1 MEQPGHYPYN
11 TSDRKRH
18 RSDEADEEFQARPLT
33 RYQRRPLPSL
43 SRPLNAG
50 AVDTSLA
57 YPIPLNRT
65 AKELVALIF
74 TPDYGDRPHR
84 SDWFTVGLEAQAAFH
99 AVLANAALHLH
110 ELRSTENVS
119 SKESQL
125 AVFYHHLALTKVRM
139 SLQDFLNPPRKG
151 RPAGEREHRLLQLT
165 GSVCG
170 MVCWAD
176 NSASAEQWQIH
187 RDGLLQLIRLRK
199 GGLDGLPNHLR
210 CTVSWV
216 ELRGAFMRDTKPL
229 FPLPAAW
236 LQQYTADRK
245 RAMSDSQAFA
255 EGMNRVGQIRIAW
268 QNQFP
273 DDQNPQWLELF
284 EDLVLLAPLVDA
296 DLASSFSGSGME
308 HLRDLPVWTNT
319 LIHRALSL
327 ELQMA
332 TDAEVEGIS
341 EFENPELGKAQR
353 SAGQDES
360 AVLAEV
366 CRLAIL
372 LFLAPIW
379 RAYGVKP
386 VPTNTIARRMG
397 ILLKHH
403 ASFWHLAVAEAAF
416 ARLFCWMLC
425 VLLTEVMGVTPNFEN
440 EPLGLDEW
448 ALHVLAALHNGSI
461 SDARDLEQMMKA
473 TLWLREI
480 FDDKMRLIGAKL
492 RHQALM

>member
-1 MEQPGHYPYN
+1 MEQPEDYPYKP
-11 TSDRKRH
+11 TKRKRY
-18 RSDEADEEFQARPLT
+18 RSDEADEEFRAGPLT
-33 RYQRRPLPSL
+33 RYQQRPRPDV

-84 SDWFTVGLEAQAAFH
+84 SDWFTVGLEDQAAFH

-110 ELRSTENVS
+110 ELRAPRSAS
-119 SKESQL
+119 SKASQL
-125 AVFYHHLALTKVRM
+125 ATFYHHLALTKVRT
-139 SLQDFLNPPRKG
+139 SLQDFLNSEKG
-151 RPAGEREHRLLQLT
+151 HPAREREHKLLQLI
-165 GSVCG
+165 GSVSG

-187 RDGLLQLIRLRK
+187 REGLLQLIRLRK
-199 GGLDGLPNHLR
+199 RGLDGLPNHLR

-216 ELRGAFMRDTKPL
+216 ELRGALMRDVKPL
-229 FPLPAAW
+229 FPLPTAW
-236 LQQYTADRK
+236 VQQYTAHRR
-245 RAMSDSQAFA
+245 RAMSDSQVFA
-255 EGMNRVGQIRIAW
+255 DGMNRVGQIRIAW
-268 QNQFP
+268 RNRFP

-296 DLASSFSGSGME
+296 DLDSSSAGSGME

-327 ELQMA
+327 ERPMA
-332 TDAEVEGIS
+332 TDAEVDDAS
-341 EFENPELGKAQR
+341 EFGNPELGKAQG
-353 SAGQDES
+353 SAGQDEN
-360 AVLAEV
+360 VVMAEA

-372 LFLAPIW
+372 LFLAPVW

-386 VPTNTIARRMG
+386 VPTGRTASRMG
-397 ILLKHH
+397 ILLKRN
-403 ASFWHLAVAEAAF
+403 ASFWRLALAEVAF
-416 ARLFCWMLC
+416 ARLLSWMLY
-425 VLLTEVMGVTPNFEN
+425 VLLTEVVGVTLSLES
-440 EPLGLDEW
+440 ELDGLDAW
-448 ALHVLAALHNGSI
+448 SLHALASLHDGSI
-461 SDARDLEQMMKA
+461 RDARNLEQTMKA
-473 TLWLREI
+473 TLWVREI

-492 RHQALM
+492 RNQALT